1 MTSTRNGALGFEAT
15 GRKMYRL
22 VFHNGSL
29 SVTGPQKSIK
39 VWYSTAQG
47 MPSKLAESHEVCG
60 PRLEELEDRDLYRI
74 GTAILERGVRD

>member
-1 MTSTRNGALGFEAT
+1 
-15 GRKMYRL
+15 MYRL

-47 MPSKLAESHEVCG
+47 MPSKLAESHESMRTQVRG
-60 PRLEELEDRDLYRI
+60 I
-74 GTAILERGVRD
+74 GR